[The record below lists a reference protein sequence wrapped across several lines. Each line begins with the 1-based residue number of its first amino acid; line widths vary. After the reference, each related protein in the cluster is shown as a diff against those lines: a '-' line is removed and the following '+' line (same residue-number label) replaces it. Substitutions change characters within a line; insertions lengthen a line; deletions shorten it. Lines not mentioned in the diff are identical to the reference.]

1 VFTPVALTHE
11 SGIYRCADPVPT
23 LCTTFTDS
31 MPEDAAA
38 LSKIPDSSSYG
49 AGYGATGV
57 ELLGERERERDYN
70 ALTSQQV

>member
-1 VFTPVALTHE
+1 
-11 SGIYRCADPVPT
+11 
-23 LCTTFTDS
+23 